1 MGEPVSLLPIA
12 IWYVY
17 LMGGLTNFS
26 TSAEDVGTNTLLWT
40 SEARPVLAAQVE
52 RVPSADLMI
61 EAELF
66 RQTLRL
72 HFGEGAETNRAI
84 TAPVVKTYFVGKRYT
99 GTITAADLADAT
111 LLNDGFAKLAAWTGD
126 GTSWTFPFHLI
137 PTNLPAAV
145 KSNEP

>member
-1 MGEPVSLLPIA
+1 MVARAMTNIIIA
-12 IWYVY
+12 IY
-17 LMGGLTNFS
+17 LWSNALSGVQYS
-26 TSAEDVGTNTLLWT
+26 TSLSDVGTN
-40 SEARPVLAAQVE
+40 AYVIVE
-52 RVPSADLMI
+52 ELPPASAPVPSLDLLI

-66 RQTLRL
+66 RQTMRL
-72 HFGEGAETNRAI
+72 HFGDGAETNRAI
-84 TAPVVKTYFVGKRYT
+84 TAPLVKTYFVGKRYT